1 MVQAFTELT
10 EDLKI
15 RGIKPGFHLMDNEA
29 SAPLEITMTSMN
41 IKYQIVPPSNHRAN
55 NVDRAIKIFKNNSI
69 AGLCSVE
76 K

>member
-29 SAPLEITMTSMN
+29 SAPLEITMTSISEQQSALLNMFRR
-41 IKYQIVPPSNHRAN
+41 IEFTQ
-55 NVDRAIKIFKNNSI
+55 
-69 AGLCSVE
+69 
-76 K
+76 